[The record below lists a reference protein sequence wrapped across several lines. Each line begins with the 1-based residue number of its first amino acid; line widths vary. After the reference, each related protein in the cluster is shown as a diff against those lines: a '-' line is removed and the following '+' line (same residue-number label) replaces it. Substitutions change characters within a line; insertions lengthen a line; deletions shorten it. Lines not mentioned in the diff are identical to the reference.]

1 MSKLCPQTLTSP
13 NQQRIDRLDEPVGP
27 GSCVSRSGRNRGG
40 RLDKPGEC
48 ARYEGGIKGPNDDRG
63 VESGVLEDIFSSNFL
78 LLRSS
83 LC

>member
-1 MSKLCPQTLTSP
+1 
-13 NQQRIDRLDEPVGP
+13 
-27 GSCVSRSGRNRGG
+27 
-40 RLDKPGEC
+40 LDKPGEC